1 MPSLKAIRNRIQ
13 TVKNTQKIT
22 KAMKLVAA
30 ARLRRAQDALLAA
43 RPYAQS
49 LEGVV
54 AELAARTGDESHP
67 LLTERPLNRIL
78 LVPITSDRGLAG
90 GFNAQV
96 TRAVERFLRE
106 RKADGTP
113 IEITIIGRKGRD
125 YLKRRKLAFGME
137 LPAPTGPTALD
148 QSRDLAHAVVEAF
161 LETKADAVFIV
172 YNEFKS
178 AISQTVRV
186 EQLLPIKPK
195 QLESDGSLVDY
206 AYEPS
211 KKAVLDRILPLHAQI
226 QVLRALLESVAS
238 EFGARMSAM
247 DNATRNAS
255 DMISSLSLQYN
266 RARQASITKEL
277 LEIIGGAEA
286 LKG

>member
-1 MPSLKAIRNRIQ
+1 
-13 TVKNTQKIT
+13 
-22 KAMKLVAA
+22 
-30 ARLRRAQDALLAA
+30 
-43 RPYAQS
+43 
-49 LEGVV
+49 
-54 AELAARTGDESHP
+54 
-67 LLTERPLNRIL
+67 
-78 LVPITSDRGLAG
+78 
-90 GFNAQV
+90 
-96 TRAVERFLRE
+96 
-106 RKADGTP
+106 
-113 IEITIIGRKGRD
+113 
-125 YLKRRKLAFGME
+125 ME

-148 QSRDLAHAVVEAF
+148 QSRDLAHTLVEAF

-186 EQLLPIKPK
+186 EQLLPIKPTK
-195 QLESDGSLVDY
+195 IESTDGSLVDY
-206 AYEPS
+206 AYEPN
-211 KKAVLDRILPLHAQI
+211 KQAVLDRILPLHVQI

>member
-13 TVKNTQKIT
+13 SVKNTQKIT

-30 ARLRRAQDALLAA
+30 ARLRRAQEALVSA

-54 AELAARTGDESHP
+54 AELAARAGDESHA
-67 LLTERPLNRIL
+67 LLAERPVQRIL

-90 GFNAQV
+90 GFNAQIN
-96 TRAVERFLRE
+96 RAAERFLAE
-106 RKADGTP
+106 RKGGPP
-113 IEITIIGRKGRD
+113 IDVVILGRRGRD
-125 YLKRRKLAFGME
+125 YLKRRKISYLQDLAG
-137 LPAPTGPTALD
+137 PSGPTVLD
-148 QSRDLAHAVVEAF
+148 QARSLSAQLVETF
-161 LETKADAVFIV
+161 LGGKVDAVYII

-178 AISQTVRV
+178 AISQTARV

-195 QLESDGSLVDY
+195 KLEGASLVDY

-211 KKAVLDRILPLHAQI
+211 KKAVLDRILPLHVQI
-226 QVLRALLESVAS
+226 QILRALLESVAS

-255 DMISSLSLQYN
+255 EMIGSLTLQYN
-266 RARQASITKEL
+266 RARQAAITKEL